1 MISINLRTALEKLI
15 LTLTLIAIF
24 TALIPINTNHAETTI
39 TKPSWAKP
47 GTTLVYAWEDFE
59 DIPLTELD
67 SFVKKYENSSYRWPS
82 HVAFIFTLFSVN
94 ETHGVFQA
102 TSPGVNQIGELICKW
117 DGSPCLIGPI
127 GNASTPFIA
136 FYKPPQTLKDY
147 PLVVVGNLKAFR
159 IEENIT
165 KPGDY
170 PRRFISYYHK
180 DTGILVLNIVVSY
193 YSESKADV
201 AALKLLSTNAISA
214 KPYWASP
221 GVKLAYSVY
230 EMNVSPT
237 NISEV
242 LAEIEKNFTYYAS
255 LEPNFFVE
263 ILDTN
268 ESIATIHTYH
278 LDINQSWVFNYS
290 WATGVAL
297 LSSSGSP
304 RSQEF
309 YWDMYIP
316 PDILSLSDYP
326 LVTLGNYQVRMVGC
340 AWDRNYYHKD
350 SGVMIFSVS
359 TWLLENKTY
368 HIYIT
373 ALVSANIAFPRVYT
387 GEVVVEGNRFIVEA
401 VSNSTI
407 SELSYNVNEIS
418 FNVSGDPGSLGFCN
432 VSIPK
437 YLVKPGYTI
446 KVYFDGNPI
455 NYKLSENST
464 NYFIYFTYK
473 HSTHRV
479 NIKFEAPEITITTPK
494 PTPTTTLTPTVP
506 SIGTVTT
513 TVVAT
518 QTIERTVLSTVV
530 QSSTLLTSITTTT
543 TIRQTDWT
551 LTIVLA
557 IVLFIVGLVAGW
569 VVKRK

>member
-1 MISINLRTALEKLI
+1 LRVWR
-15 LTLTLIAIF
+15 
-24 TALIPINTNHAETTI
+24 N
-39 TKPSWAKP
+39 
-47 GTTLVYAWEDFE
+47 
-59 DIPLTELD
+59 
-67 SFVKKYENSSYRWPS
+67 
-82 HVAFIFTLFSVN
+82 
-94 ETHGVFQA
+94 
-102 TSPGVNQIGELICKW
+102 
-117 DGSPCLIGPI
+117 
-127 GNASTPFIA
+127 
-136 FYKPPQTLKDY
+136 
-147 PLVVVGNLKAFR
+147 
-159 IEENIT
+159 
-165 KPGDY
+165 

-180 DTGILVLNIVVSY
+180 DTGVLVLNIVVSY

-201 AALKLLSTNAISA
+201 AALKLLSTNVISA

-221 GVKLAYSVY
+221 GVKLTYSVFRL
-230 EMNVSPT
+230 NVLTT
-237 NISEV
+237 NIDDV
-242 LAEIEKNFTYYAS
+242 VMEIEKNFTYYAS
-255 LEPNFFVE
+255 LEPVYTIE
-263 ILDTN
+263 IIEILDTDESTATIRYVRLDTN
-268 ESIATIHTYH
+268 ES
-278 LDINQSWVFNYS
+278 LVFNYS

-359 TWLLENKTY
+359 AWLLENKTY

-513 TVVAT
+513 TVV
-518 QTIERTVLSTVV
+518 

>member
-1 MISINLRTALEKLI
+1 VISINLRTALEKLI
-15 LTLTLIAIF
+15 LALTLIAIF
-24 TALIPINTNHAETTI
+24 TALIPINTNHAETTN

-47 GTTLVYAWEDFE
+47 GTTLVYAWDLFE

-67 SFVKKYENSSYRWPS
+67 SFVKKYENSPYICSPYIWPS
-82 HVAFIFTLFSVN
+82 HVALILTLFSVN

-102 TSPGVNQIGELICKW
+102 TAPGVNQTGELICKW

-147 PLVVVGNLKAFR
+147 PLRVVGRLKAFR
-159 IEENIT
+159 VEENIT
-165 KPGDY
+165 EPGY
-170 PRRFISYYHK
+170 YSSRIISYYHK
-180 DTGILVLNIVVSY
+180 DTGILVLSIVVSY
-193 YSESKADV
+193 YRSYYGESKADV
-201 AALKLLSTNAISA
+201 SAFNLLSTNAISA

-221 GVKLAYSVY
+221 GVKLAYSVSGY
-230 EMNVSPT
+230 VLTT
-237 NISEV
+237 NIDDV
-242 LAEIEKNFTYYAS
+242 VMEIEKNFTYYAS
-255 LEPNFFVE
+255 LKPAYIIE
-263 ILDTN
+263 ILDTDESTATIRYVRLDTN
-268 ESIATIHTYH
+268 ESR
-278 LDINQSWVFNYS
+278 VFNYS
-290 WATGVAL
+290 WVTGVGL
-297 LSSSGSP
+297 LPSSGSP
-304 RSQEF
+304 RSQGF

-316 PDILSLSDYP
+316 PDTLSDYP

-340 AWDRNYYHKD
+340 AWDTPRKTDIRNYYHKD

-359 TWLLENKTY
+359 VWPLENKTY
-368 HIYIT
+368 YMFIMT
-373 ALVSANIAFPRVYT
+373 LVSANIAFPRVYT
-387 GEVVVEGNRFIVEA
+387 GEVVVEGNRFIVEV

-479 NIKFEAPEITITTPK
+479 NIKFEAP
-494 PTPTTTLTPTVP
+494 
-506 SIGTVTT
+506 
-513 TVVAT
+513 
-518 QTIERTVLSTVV
+518 
-530 QSSTLLTSITTTT
+530 LTSITTTT

-551 LTIVLA
+551 LTIVLPT
-557 IVLFIVGLVAGW
+557 VLFIVGLVAGW
-569 VVKRK
+569 VVKKKIIK